1 MEQRR
6 ETHDE
11 YKKIAGERQDSAVL
25 LLKFMLYVREL
36 FHLSHLSW
44 RKPQTDLN
52 LTKIFFSQFVRVTV
66 DKCKGA
72 PVMEGR
78 RRRAVED
85 MSQCSSTARTRGDNN
100 K

>member
-1 MEQRR
+1 MTGFCRAIFA
-6 ETHDE
+6 
-11 YKKIAGERQDSAVL
+11 YKRD
-25 LLKFMLYVREL
+25 
-36 FHLSHLSW
+36 
-44 RKPQTDLN
+44 
-52 LTKIFFSQFVRVTV
+52 FFPQFVRVTV

-85 MSQCSSTARTRGDNN
+85 ISQCSSTARMRDSRN